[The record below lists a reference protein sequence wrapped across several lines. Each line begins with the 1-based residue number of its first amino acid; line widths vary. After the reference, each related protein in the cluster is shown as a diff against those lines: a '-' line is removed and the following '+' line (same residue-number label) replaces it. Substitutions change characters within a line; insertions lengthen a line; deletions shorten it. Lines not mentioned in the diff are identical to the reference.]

1 MDLHSA
7 LVSAKKDLVDT
18 AFTALQRLELE
29 HYNQA
34 GSDVT
39 HQRLDDLYD
48 LMVTAIRDRDLTD
61 VVSYADVVAN
71 ERFSAGFDVAEV
83 QLAFNVLETAVWRYV
98 VANQPPEE
106 LATTIGLVSTVFGCA
121 KDELARRYVSLAAQ
135 RHVTS
140 LDLSALFPGV
150 AAN

>member
-1 MDLHSA
+1 MTPRQPCEPGGPPARSA
-7 LVSAKKDLVDT
+7 
-18 AFTALQRLELE
+18 R
-29 HYNQA
+29 Y
-34 GSDVT
+34 
-39 HQRLDDLYD
+39 
-48 LMVTAIRDRDLTD
+48 D

-140 LDLSALFPGV
+140 LDLSALFRGV

>member
-39 HQRLDDLYD
+39 HQRLDDLSD
-48 LMVTAIRDRDLTD
+48 LESFCILGEEEGSGIVPSTGEPAIRCL
-61 VVSYADVVAN
+61 VP
-71 ERFSAGFDVAEV
+71 EGV
-83 QLAFNVLETAVWRYV
+83 QV
-98 VANQPPEE
+98 
-106 LATTIGLVSTVFGCA
+106 
-121 KDELARRYVSLAAQ
+121 
-135 RHVTS
+135 
-140 LDLSALFPGV
+140 
-150 AAN
+150 